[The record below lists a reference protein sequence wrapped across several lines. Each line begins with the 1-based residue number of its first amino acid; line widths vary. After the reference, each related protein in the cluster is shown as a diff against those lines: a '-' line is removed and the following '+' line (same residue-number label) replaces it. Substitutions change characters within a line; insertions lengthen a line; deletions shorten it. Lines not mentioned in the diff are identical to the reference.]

1 MIKSLPLWKISG
13 LCLALFLGSMAL
25 PTYGHAAASDVYH
38 VRSGETL
45 NGIAHRLGVKA
56 ESLISHNHLKAP
68 YRLQAGQILMIPEGQ
83 SSYIVQSGDTGL
95 SLAHRYQISW
105 QRIISLN
112 HLQPPYRLREGMKLI
127 LPTASL
133 QSHSEESRDNHLNVK
148 QIVGGAQPATPHNH
162 DSEKAGQP
170 LHFGWPARG
179 SIIRSYGRTENGHVN
194 NGLDIAAAMGSPIF
208 AAEDG
213 HVAYTGT
220 HISILGGVILI
231 QHAQGWTT
239 VYGHLDNIKVK
250 HGDFVRKGEVIAS
263 AGESGNTPRPQLH
276 FEIRHGLKAVNPARL
291 LPLRK

>member
-1 MIKSLPLWKISG
+1 MIKSLPFWKIF
-13 LCLALFLGSMAL
+13 CLALFIGGISLSTFAQ
-25 PTYGHAAASDVYH
+25 AANSDIYH

-45 NGIAHRLGVKA
+45 NGIAHRLGLK
-56 ESLISHNHLKAP
+56 SDDLISRNHLKAP
-68 YRLQAGQILMIPEGQ
+68 YRLREGQILMIPEGQ

-133 QSHSEESRDNHLNVK
+133 KSHSEDSRDNHLNVK
-148 QIVGGAQPATPHNH
+148 QIVGGAQ
-162 DSEKAGQP
+162 
-170 LHFGWPARG
+170 G
-179 SIIRSYGRTENGHVN
+179 SVIRHYGRTDNGHVN
-194 NGLDIAAAMGSPIF
+194 NGLDIAASIGSPIF
-208 AAEDG
+208 ATEDG

-220 HISILGGVILI
+220 HISVLGGVILI
-231 QHAQGWTT
+231 QHAQGWTS
-239 VYGHLDNIKVK
+239 VYGHLDKIKVK
-250 HGDFVRKGEVIAS
+250 QGDFVRKGEVIAS

>member
-1 MIKSLPLWKISG
+1 MIKSLPFWKIF
-13 LCLALFLGSMAL
+13 CLALFIGGISLSTFAQ
-25 PTYGHAAASDVYH
+25 AANSDIYH

-45 NGIAHRLGVKA
+45 NGIAHRLGLK
-56 ESLISHNHLKAP
+56 SDDLISRNHLKAP
-68 YRLQAGQILMIPEGQ
+68 YRLREGQILMVPEGQ

-133 QSHSEESRDNHLNVK
+133 KSHSEDSRDNHLNVK
-148 QIVGGAQPATPHNH
+148 QIVGGAQPASRH
-162 DSEKAGQP
+162 DNDKAGQP
-170 LHFGWPARG
+170 LHFGWPAHG
-179 SIIRSYGRTENGHVN
+179 SVIRHYGRTDNGHVN
-194 NGLDIAAAMGSPIF
+194 NGLDIAASIGSPIF
-208 AAEDG
+208 ATEDG

-220 HISILGGVILI
+220 HISVLGGVILI
-231 QHAQGWTT
+231 QHAQGWTS
-239 VYGHLDNIKVK
+239 VYGHLDKIKVK
-250 HGDFVRKGEVIAS
+250 QGDFVRKGEVIAS